1 MMPHAQEC
9 EPAETQP
16 IEASSRLPVGKDDA
30 LSFVQIGGVVAVGLL
45 VRVAVLWLLLE
56 KLSAQWFFH
65 RGMEMGLLAQSIV
78 QGHGLSSPFGGST
91 GPTAFIA
98 PGYPF
103 IVAGIFALFGTYSQL
118 SAVILMAIN
127 IGLNLITILFIM
139 RLAVRFSNAR
149 VAVLAG
155 LFWALSPPLIW
166 LPTIFWDTSLSCL
179 ILIAALCWA
188 MQLECAPSTAGF
200 ITAGAFIAIAGL
212 INPALLPNLFALL
225 CWVAFRR
232 RRTHRFGLI
241 CAILTLVAVF
251 SPWPIRNARV
261 FHAFIPLR
269 STVGF
274 EMWMGNRPQSNG
286 FLDESVFPTFN
297 ASELRNYVTMGEVA
311 YIKEKSDEARHYI
324 ASHPFAF
331 FLLSLRRA
339 VRFWI
344 GRGNQNG
351 SPFFVIHACAT
362 SFLGLAGLVVLKKR
376 PSTFAVIALLP
387 LLFFPLPYYMTHAE
401 FRYRLVIDP
410 LLCVLSA
417 CALGSIMVRQGSSR

>member
-1 MMPHAQEC
+1 MPYVQAQEC

-16 IEASSRLPVGKDDA
+16 IEVSSRRLVRKDDA
-30 LSFVQIGGVVAVGLL
+30 LSSVQIGGVVAVGLL
-45 VRVAVLWLLLE
+45 VRVAVLWLVLE

-139 RLAVRFSNAR
+139 RLAVQFSNAR
-149 VAVLAG
+149 TAVLAG

-166 LPTIFWDTSLSCL
+166 LPTIFWDTSFSCL
-179 ILIAALCWA
+179 ILIAGLCWA
-188 MQLECAPSTAGF
+188 MQLERAPSTAGF
-200 ITAGAFIAIAGL
+200 IAAGAFIAIAGL
-212 INPALLPNLFALL
+212 INPALLPALLAML

-232 RRTHRFGLI
+232 GRTHRLGLI
-241 CAILTLVAVF
+241 CSILTLVAIF

-297 ASELRNYVTMGEVA
+297 SGELRNYVNMGEVA
-311 YIKEKSDEARHYI
+311 YIKEKSDEARRYI
-324 ASHPFAF
+324 TSHPLSFS
-331 FLLSLRRA
+331 LLSMRRA
-339 VRFWI
+339 VRFWM
-344 GRGNQNG
+344 GSGTQNG
-351 SPFFVIHACAT
+351 SPFFVIHACVT
-362 SFLGLAGLVVLKKR
+362 SFLGFAGLVVLKKR
-376 PSTFAVIALLP
+376 RSTIATIALLP

-417 CALGSIMVRQGSSR
+417 CAPGIMTRQSGS